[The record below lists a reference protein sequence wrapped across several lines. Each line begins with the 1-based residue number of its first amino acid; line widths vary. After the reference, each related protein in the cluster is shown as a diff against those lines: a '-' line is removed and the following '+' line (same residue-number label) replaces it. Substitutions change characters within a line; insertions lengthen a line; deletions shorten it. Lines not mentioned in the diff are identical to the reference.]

1 MIEAGLAAVEQIFSP
16 PFRRVFVKSL
26 ALTLL
31 LLAVLW
37 SGIEHL
43 VVIYVHLPWPWL
55 ASLVHIL
62 AGAGL
67 VVGLAFLISPVAFLV
82 AGFFFDELADHVE
95 DELAGPGGRGRAMP
109 LMAASWV
116 GVKFGAISLAVN
128 ALALVL
134 LFIPGINAIAFFG
147 ANAYLLGRGFF
158 ELAAMRYLPVA
169 EARALR
175 RAYWPRIL
183 IAGCLPAALAMV
195 PIANLLTPLFATA
208 LMIRIAQPLVRSRR
222 LQAA

>member
-1 MIEAGLAAVEQIFSP
+1 MIEAGLAAAEEIFSP
-16 PFRRVFVKSL
+16 PFRRVFMKSL
-26 ALTLL
+26 GLTLL
-31 LLAVLW
+31 LLALLW
-37 SGIEHL
+37 SVIERL
-43 VVIYVHLPWPWL
+43 VVVYVHLPWAWL

-67 VVGLAFLISPVAFLV
+67 VVGLVFLISPVSFLV

-95 DELAGPGGRGRAMP
+95 DDIAGPGGRGRAMP

-116 GVKFGAISLAVN
+116 GLKFGAVSLAVN

-134 LFIPGINAIAFFG
+134 LFVPGINAVAFFG

-158 ELAAMRYLPVA
+158 ELAAMRYLPVE

-183 IAGCLPAALAMV
+183 LAGCLPAGLAMV
-195 PIANLLTPLFATA
+195 PIVNLLTPLFATA
-208 LMIRIAQPLVRSRR
+208 LMIRVAQPLVRPRR